1 MPFTFAHPAAVLPL
15 GRRLWLPGLVAGSLA
30 PDVAYYLPVPG
41 GELTHEPLGLVTLD
55 LLLGLALVVAG
66 HGVLGPALA
75 LGPAGLRDRVPR
87 PAVRVRWPGAVVA
100 IVVGA
105 ATHLLWDAFTH
116 TAGFMVRH
124 WPLLR
129 VPVAGPHRVYN
140 VVGYVSSVLGL
151 VVLGMAATR
160 WYRRT
165 PRAGRAWPVLSRAIR
180 AVVFAGL
187 GVGLVAG
194 ALLGLTDPVSRVSG
208 YDWVR
213 CLLLGAVRGCALA
226 ATAYVLAWS
235 VASRTQRVGSRTQTV
250 GSRTQ
255 RVGSRTQ
262 AVGSRTWRVGSRTW
276 RVGS

>member
-15 GRRLWLPGLVAGSLA
+15 ARRLWLPGLVAGSLA
-30 PDVAYYLPVPG
+30 PDVAYYVPLPG

-55 LLLGLALVVAG
+55 VLLGLVLVAAG
-66 HGVLGPALA
+66 YAVLGPVLA

-129 VPVAGPHRVYN
+129 VPVTGPHRLYN

-151 VVLGMAATR
+151 VVLGVVAAR

-165 PRAGRAWPVLSRAIR
+165 PRADRAWPVLSRAAR
-180 AVVFAGL
+180 TVVFAGL

-213 CLLLGAVRGCALA
+213 CLLLGAVRGFALA
-226 ATAYVLAWS
+226 ATAYVLAWT
-235 VASRTQRVGSRTQTV
+235 AISRTQRVGSRTQTV
-250 GSRTQ
+250 GSRADPPGT
-255 RVGSRTQ
+255 RADCSGT
-262 AVGSRTWRVGSRTW
+262 
-276 RVGS
+276 

>member
-15 GRRLWLPGLVAGSLA
+15 ARRLWLPGLVAGSLA

-55 LLLGLALVVAG
+55 LLLGLVLVAAG
-66 HGVLGPALA
+66 YAVLGPALA
-75 LGPAGLRDRVPR
+75 LGPAGLRDRVSR

-105 ATHLLWDAFTH
+105 ATHLLWDACTH
-116 TAGFMVRH
+116 TAGFLVRH

-129 VPVAGPHRVYN
+129 VPVLGPHRLYN

-151 VVLGMAATR
+151 VLLGVVAAR

-165 PRAGRAWPVLSRAIR
+165 PRADRAWPALPRATRLVVL
-180 AVVFAGL
+180 AGL
-187 GVGLVAG
+187 GAGLVAG

-213 CLLLGAVRGCALA
+213 CLLLGAIRGFALTA
-226 ATAYVLAWS
+226 AAYVLAW
-235 VASRTQRVGSRTQTV
+235 TVGSRTQTV
-250 GSRTQ
+250 GSRADPPGT
-255 RVGSRTQ
+255 
-262 AVGSRTWRVGSRTW
+262 
-276 RVGS
+276 